1 MRKVFMIT
9 AAVVGLGAVSLAA
22 STNAEARFGPSI
34 NAAGGSSA
42 LPVQYYGRYGY
53 YQPNYGYYQPYYAPR
68 YYAPRYYKPR
78 YYRYY

>member
-1 MRKVFMIT
+1 MRKVVMIVAT
-9 AAVVGLGAVSLAA
+9 AVGFGSVSLVA
-22 STNAEARFGPSI
+22 STNAEARFGTSLNVAGNPSV
-34 NAAGGSSA
+34 
-42 LPVQYYGRYGY
+42 LPVQYYGGYGY